1 MVIIPGLIVLLLFLV
16 AVFLF
21 LSRYFEAIGERV
33 LEFIQELFNN
43 KSDKK

>member
-1 MVIIPGLIVLLLFLV
+1 MVIIPGLIVLLLVLV

-21 LSRYFEAIGERV
+21 LSRYFETIGERV